1 MERGDAKWGTL
12 GRYKVTGDME
22 HDEAKYK
29 TRTAEYRYEPAGPT
43 VGHLQFFQKNKWQMP
58 RGLYAWNWPN
68 HNSYVYVIISEFR

>member
-1 MERGDAKWGTL
+1 
-12 GRYKVTGDME
+12 ME

-58 RGLYAWNWPN
+58 RGLLTLGIDRT
-68 HNSYVYVIISEFR
+68 IIPMSMLSLASFDKLWKFTAHFDI